1 MTKKFLVEFRD
12 KLHIVT
18 AEKIEKDGQETT
30 LRILKP
36 RDDEAFSV
44 AGKTYRDFW
53 LWLKDEKS
61 FLQGESLDFCFLYPD
76 TISPSHF
83 IEEAKC
89 LKANISR
96 HTEITMRDVRLFL
109 GLTGRK
115 IQEVV
120 EDGEKTLLHLDTGDK
135 LLAVGAGGKGLAA
148 ESKNNVP
155 NEQMR
160 VLPPESSV
168 WKREHRRPKAFKIT
182 ESPAE
187 LTVSPV
193 ITTPKLKP
201 ASQSIKNINT
211 VPYTNSALPKATAA
225 DIQLGIKYI
234 IEDQCKDVDFK
245 D

>member
-1 MTKKFLVEFRD
+1 M
-12 KLHIVT
+12 
-18 AEKIEKDGQETT
+18 
-30 LRILKP
+30 
-36 RDDEAFSV
+36 
-44 AGKTYRDFW
+44 
-53 LWLKDEKS
+53 
-61 FLQGESLDFCFLYPD
+61 
-76 TISPSHF
+76 
-83 IEEAKC
+83 
-89 LKANISR
+89 
-96 HTEITMRDVRLFL
+96 FL